1 MFLLFLLSISSVSA
15 EGNLNE
21 ISNDINSNINFNSD
35 SNSNLVDIDAD
46 NDDEIIFDE
55 KGIIGKLN
63 KLSSNNLK
71 SNIILDS
78 NSNFNSNSNTNSSSN
93 SELTAIVENSNGIKN
108 SYLSLMSEEDWKI
121 NGDRETYFVKL
132 RDDDG
137 NPIPQALIYFEI
149 KSSYGTLD
157 YDAQT
162 DDKGIASLPLELSHS
177 GVHTITSSFDGDD
190 KFNKSNLSSKVYVYK
205 ESQIKLAKSYGFSGE
220 NLTINLYGNGALQKN
235 KNVTVYVG
243 TKKYVKKTNSKGS
256 LTVKLPTDVSNVF
269 VHCHFEA
276 TGYYHASDL
285 IQTVNVYK
293 RTFTKNNVYSLLKG
307 SYFRVTLK
315 GKDGKALSS
324 KKITFTIS
332 GKSYIKK
339 TNSKGMAALKIKLKR
354 GAYRISYSFKRK
366 GVYAASSNHT
376 DLNVI
381 DPSGQYKKLLNVK
394 TSASVKKYLS
404 GGGYA
409 TITSSIRN
417 MAKKLTKKYNNN
429 FDKAVAIFN
438 YVRNTLDY
446 EYYANTRKGAS
457 KTLKTKAGNC
467 CDHANLIVALCRAAK
482 IPARYSHSKSCL
494 FGSGH
499 REGHVWAQ
507 IYVGG
512 TWYSADGTSLRNSFG
527 HIENWNTMTNRINN
541 NYRSLPF

>member
-15 EGNLNE
+15 EDNLND
-21 ISNDINSNINFNSD
+21 ISDNINSNIIFNSD
-35 SNSNLVDIDAD
+35 SNPNSDGMNAD
-46 NDDEIIFDE
+46 NVADQIIFDE
-55 KGIIGKLN
+55 KESSDKLN
-63 KLSSNNLK
+63 KLSSNNLMA
-71 SNIILDS
+71 
-78 NSNFNSNSNTNSSSN
+78 NSIFDSSSSSGSN
-93 SELTAIVENSNGIKN
+93 LTDIEENSNGIKN
-108 SYLSLMSEEDWKI
+108 SYLSLMSEKDWKI
-121 NGDRETYFVKL
+121 KGEGENYFVKL
-132 RDDDG
+132 SDEDG
-137 NPIPQALIYFEI
+137 NPIPNTLIYFEI

-162 DDKGIASLPLELSHS
+162 DSRGIASLPLELSHS
-177 GVHTITSSFDGDD
+177 GVHTITSSFDGED
-190 KFNKSNLSSKVYVYK
+190 KFNKSVLSSKVYVYK

-220 NLTINLYGNGALQKN
+220 DLTINLYGNGALQKN

-243 TKKYVKKTNSKGS
+243 TKKYVKKTDSKGS
-256 LTVKLPTDVSNVF
+256 ITVKLPSDVSQVL

-276 TGYYHASDL
+276 TGYYYGSDL
-285 IQTVNVYK
+285 IQTIPLYK

-315 GKDGKALSS
+315 GRDGKILSS
-324 KKITFTIS
+324 QNITFSVS

-339 TNSKGMAALKIKLKR
+339 TNSKGMAALKINLKR
-354 GAYRISYSFKRK
+354 GVYRISYSFKNN
-366 GVYAASSNHT
+366 GIYGASSNHT

-417 MAKKLTKKYNNN
+417 MAKKITKKYNNN

-438 YVRNTLDY
+438 YVRDTLDY
-446 EYYANTRKGAS
+446 QYYANTRKGAS

-527 HIENWNTMTNRINN
+527 HIEKWNTRTNRINN

>member
-15 EGNLNE
+15 EDNLND
-21 ISNDINSNINFNSD
+21 ISDNINSNIIFNSD
-35 SNSNLVDIDAD
+35 SNPNSDGMNAD
-46 NDDEIIFDE
+46 NVADQIIFDE
-55 KGIIGKLN
+55 KESSDKLN
-63 KLSSNNLK
+63 KLSSNNLMA
-71 SNIILDS
+71 
-78 NSNFNSNSNTNSSSN
+78 NSIFDSSSSSGSN
-93 SELTAIVENSNGIKN
+93 LTDIEENSNGIKN
-108 SYLSLMSEEDWKI
+108 SYLSLMSEKDWKI
-121 NGDRETYFVKL
+121 KGEGENYFVKL
-132 RDDDG
+132 SDEDG
-137 NPIPQALIYFEI
+137 NPIPNTLIYFEI
-149 KSSYGTLD
+149 KSSYGTLE

-162 DDKGIASLPLELSHS
+162 DSRGIASLPLELSHS
-177 GVHTITSSFDGDD
+177 GVHTITSSFDGED
-190 KFNKSNLSSKVYVYK
+190 KFNKSVLSSKVYVYK

-220 NLTINLYGNGALQKN
+220 DLTINLYGNGALQKN

-243 TKKYVKKTNSKGS
+243 TKKYVKKTDSKGS
-256 LTVKLPTDVSNVF
+256 ITVKLPSDVSQVL

-276 TGYYHASDL
+276 TGYYYGSDL
-285 IQTVNVYK
+285 IQTIPVYK

-315 GKDGKALSS
+315 GRDGKILSS
-324 KKITFTIS
+324 QNITFSVS

-339 TNSKGMAALKIKLKR
+339 TNSKGMAALKINLKR
-354 GAYRISYSFKRK
+354 GVYRISYSFKNN
-366 GVYAASSNHT
+366 GIYGASSNHT

-417 MAKKLTKKYNNN
+417 MAKKITKKYNNN

-438 YVRNTLDY
+438 YVRDTLDY
-446 EYYANTRKGAS
+446 QYYANTRKGAS

-527 HIENWNTMTNRINN
+527 HIEKWNTRTNRINN

>member
-15 EGNLNE
+15 EDNLND
-21 ISNDINSNINFNSD
+21 ISDNINSNIIFNSD
-35 SNSNLVDIDAD
+35 SNPNSDGMNAD
-46 NDDEIIFDE
+46 NVADQIIFDE
-55 KGIIGKLN
+55 KESSDKLN
-63 KLSSNNLK
+63 KLSSNNLMA
-71 SNIILDS
+71 
-78 NSNFNSNSNTNSSSN
+78 NSIFDSSSSSGSN
-93 SELTAIVENSNGIKN
+93 LTDIEENSNGIKN
-108 SYLSLMSEEDWKI
+108 SYLSLMSEKDWKI
-121 NGDRETYFVKL
+121 KGEGENYFVKL
-132 RDDDG
+132 SDEDG
-137 NPIPQALIYFEI
+137 NPIPNTLIYFEI

-162 DDKGIASLPLELSHS
+162 DSRGIASLPLELSHS
-177 GVHTITSSFDGDD
+177 GVHTITSSFDGED
-190 KFNKSNLSSKVYVYK
+190 KFNKSVLSSKVYVYK

-220 NLTINLYGNGALQKN
+220 DLTINLYGNGALQKN

-243 TKKYVKKTNSKGS
+243 TKKYVKKTDSKGS
-256 LTVKLPTDVSNVF
+256 ITVKLPSDVSQVL

-276 TGYYHASDL
+276 TGYYYGSDL
-285 IQTVNVYK
+285 IQTIPVYK

-315 GKDGKALSS
+315 GRDGKILSS
-324 KKITFTIS
+324 QNITFSVS

-339 TNSKGMAALKIKLKR
+339 TNSKGMAALKINLKR
-354 GAYRISYSFKRK
+354 GVYRISYSFKNN
-366 GVYAASSNHT
+366 GIYGASSNHT

-417 MAKKLTKKYNNN
+417 MAKKITKKYNNN

-438 YVRNTLDY
+438 YVRDTLDY
-446 EYYANTRKGAS
+446 QYYANTRKGAS

-527 HIENWNTMTNRINN
+527 HIEKWNTRTNRINN

>member
-15 EGNLNE
+15 EDNLND
-21 ISNDINSNINFNSD
+21 ISDNINSNIIFNSD
-35 SNSNLVDIDAD
+35 SNPNSDGMNAD
-46 NDDEIIFDE
+46 NVANQIIFDE
-55 KGIIGKLN
+55 KESSDKLN
-63 KLSSNNLK
+63 KLSSNNLMA
-71 SNIILDS
+71 
-78 NSNFNSNSNTNSSSN
+78 NSIFDSSSSSGSN
-93 SELTAIVENSNGIKN
+93 LTDIEENSNGIKN
-108 SYLSLMSEEDWKI
+108 SYLSLMSEKDWKI
-121 NGDRETYFVKL
+121 KGEGENYFVKL
-132 RDDDG
+132 SDEDG
-137 NPIPQALIYFEI
+137 NPIPNTLIYFEI

-162 DDKGIASLPLELSHS
+162 DSRGIASLPLELSHS
-177 GVHTITSSFDGDD
+177 GVHTITSSFDGED
-190 KFNKSNLSSKVYVYK
+190 KFNKSVLSSKVYVYK

-220 NLTINLYGNGALQKN
+220 DLTINLYGNGALQKN

-243 TKKYVKKTNSKGS
+243 TKKYVKKTDSKGS
-256 LTVKLPTDVSNVF
+256 ITVKLPSDVSQVL
-269 VHCHFEA
+269 VHCHFED
-276 TGYYHASDL
+276 TGYYYGSDL
-285 IQTVNVYK
+285 IQTIPVYK

-315 GKDGKALSS
+315 GRDGKILSS
-324 KKITFTIS
+324 QNITFSVS

-339 TNSKGMAALKIKLKR
+339 TNSKGMAALKINLKR
-354 GAYRISYSFKRK
+354 GVYRISYSFKNN
-366 GVYAASSNHT
+366 GIYGASSNHT

-417 MAKKLTKKYNNN
+417 MAKKITKKYNNN

-438 YVRNTLDY
+438 YVRDTLDY
-446 EYYANTRKGAS
+446 QYYANTRKGAS

-527 HIENWNTMTNRINN
+527 HIEKWNTRTNRINN

>member
-15 EGNLNE
+15 EDNLND
-21 ISNDINSNINFNSD
+21 ISDNINSNIIFNSD
-35 SNSNLVDIDAD
+35 SNPNSDGMNAD
-46 NDDEIIFDE
+46 NVADQIIFDE
-55 KGIIGKLN
+55 KESSDKLN
-63 KLSSNNLK
+63 KLSSNNLMA
-71 SNIILDS
+71 
-78 NSNFNSNSNTNSSSN
+78 NSIFDSSSSSGFN
-93 SELTAIVENSNGIKN
+93 LTDIEENSNGIKN
-108 SYLSLMSEEDWKI
+108 SYLSLMSEKDWKI
-121 NGDRETYFVKL
+121 KGEGENYFVKL
-132 RDDDG
+132 SDEDG
-137 NPIPQALIYFEI
+137 NPIPNTLIYFEI
-149 KSSYGTLD
+149 KSSYGTLE

-162 DDKGIASLPLELSHS
+162 DSRGIASLPLELSHS
-177 GVHTITSSFDGDD
+177 GVHTITSSFDGED
-190 KFNKSNLSSKVYVYK
+190 KFNKSVLSSKVYVYK

-220 NLTINLYGNGALQKN
+220 DLTINLYGNGALQKN

-243 TKKYVKKTNSKGS
+243 TKKYVKKTDSKGS
-256 LTVKLPTDVSNVF
+256 ITVKLPSDVSQVL

-276 TGYYHASDL
+276 TGYYYGSDL
-285 IQTVNVYK
+285 IQTIPVYK

-315 GKDGKALSS
+315 GRDGKILSS
-324 KKITFTIS
+324 QNITFSVS

-339 TNSKGMAALKIKLKR
+339 TNSKGMAALKINLKR
-354 GAYRISYSFKRK
+354 GVYRISYSFKNN
-366 GVYAASSNHT
+366 GIYGASSNHT

-417 MAKKLTKKYNNN
+417 MAKKITKKYNNN

-438 YVRNTLDY
+438 YVRDTLDY
-446 EYYANTRKGAS
+446 QYYANTRKGAS

-527 HIENWNTMTNRINN
+527 HIEKWNTRTNRINN

>member
-15 EGNLNE
+15 EDNLND
-21 ISNDINSNINFNSD
+21 ISDNINPNIIFNSD
-35 SNSNLVDIDAD
+35 SNPNSDGMNAD
-46 NDDEIIFDE
+46 NVADQIIFDE
-55 KGIIGKLN
+55 KESSDKLN
-63 KLSSNNLK
+63 KLSSNNLMA
-71 SNIILDS
+71 
-78 NSNFNSNSNTNSSSN
+78 NSIFDSSSSSGSN
-93 SELTAIVENSNGIKN
+93 LTDIEENSNGIKN
-108 SYLSLMSEEDWKI
+108 SYLSLMSEKDWKI
-121 NGDRETYFVKL
+121 KGEGENYFVKL
-132 RDDDG
+132 SDEDG
-137 NPIPQALIYFEI
+137 NPIPNTLIYFEI
-149 KSSYGTLD
+149 KSSYGTLE

-162 DDKGIASLPLELSHS
+162 DSRGIASLPLELSHS
-177 GVHTITSSFDGDD
+177 GVHTITISFDGED
-190 KFNKSNLSSKVYVYK
+190 KFNKSVLSSKVYVYK

-220 NLTINLYGNGALQKN
+220 DLTINLYGNGALQKN

-243 TKKYVKKTNSKGS
+243 TKKYVKKTDSKGS
-256 LTVKLPTDVSNVF
+256 ITVKLPSDVSQVL

-276 TGYYHASDL
+276 TGYYYGSDL
-285 IQTVNVYK
+285 IQTIPVYK

-315 GKDGKALSS
+315 GRDGKILSS
-324 KKITFTIS
+324 QNITFSVS

-339 TNSKGMAALKIKLKR
+339 TNSKGMAALKINLKR
-354 GAYRISYSFKRK
+354 GVYRISYSFKNN
-366 GVYAASSNHT
+366 GIYGASSNHT

-417 MAKKLTKKYNNN
+417 MAKKITKKYNNN

-438 YVRNTLDY
+438 YVRDTLDY
-446 EYYANTRKGAS
+446 QYYANTRKGAS

-527 HIENWNTMTNRINN
+527 HIEKWNTRTNRINN